1 MKKILIVFL
10 LTVTLVGCTNKEKAN
25 FETTETE
32 QYAKIMQEGNY
43 IIIDVRTKEEYDE
56 GHIKDAINIPYDEI
70 DENTNLDKDK
80 TIFVYCRSGARS
92 SNAYNTL
99 KNLGYTVYDLGALS
113 SIDLPKE

>member
-25 FETTETE
+25 FETTEAV
-32 QYAKIMQEGNY
+32 QYKKIMQEGNY

-113 SIDLPKE
+113 GIDLPRE